1 MASLNDTE
9 FYTGMAS
16 ITETGRK
23 TAKTVLK
30 NFSSIVAIFAMVV
43 LITLIFA
50 DVAVAPA
57 FTWQWATKLVLY
69 LVIMYVLFFS
79 MQTTGLQDG
88 RAQPV
93 YNTVMKKYE
102 ELREGVRTD
111 HELETLQ
118 EWCDLYIEQELRAAR
133 TKLLR
138 HASMTYKMFE
148 EKYIDPEVPLPKCLS
163 LKKRM
168 AIRKARRL
176 RPVVLTPDMLLNC
189 GSLVVGRSPL
199 GPNPGTWRALRSARA
214 LIPRTVMLFLV
225 TDMAISVIADPSW
238 ETVVMGIMM
247 CFVGLLCAYQ
257 GYDSG
262 FKNIVEDTVNYV
274 QRQINL
280 LSQYKLWLKKT
291 PEQPEQPAEESG
303 EGI

>member
-1 MASLNDTE
+1 MASLNDTD
-9 FYTGMAS
+9 FYSGMES
-16 ITETGRK
+16 IADTGRK

-88 RAQPV
+88 RAQTI
-93 YNTVMKKYE
+93 YSTVMSKYE

-111 HELETLQ
+111 HELESLQ
-118 EWCDLYIEQELRAAR
+118 EWCDHYIECELRQAR

-138 HASMTYKMFE
+138 HASMTYKAFE
-148 EKYIDPEVPLPKCLS
+148 EKYMDPEVPLPKCIS
-163 LKKRM
+163 FKKRL
-168 AIRKARRL
+168 AIRKARL
-176 RPVVLTPDMLLNC
+176 LKPITLTPDMLLNC
-189 GSLVVGRSPL
+189 GSLLVGRNPL
-199 GPNPGTWRALRSARA
+199 GPNPGARRALRSARA
-214 LIPRTVMLFLV
+214 MLPRTVMIFLV
-225 TDMAISVIADPSW
+225 TDMAISVIAHPSW
-238 ETVVMGIMM
+238 ETVIMGIMM

-262 FKNIVEDTVNYV
+262 YKNIVEDTVNYV

-280 LSQYKLWLKKT
+280 LSQYVLWLKKKT
-291 PEQPEQPAEESG
+291 ASAEESG
-303 EGI
+303 EEF